1 MRINLSALI
10 AELIPNRNQCGVI
23 FASTA
28 LACLF
33 YVKKRQESRTDRQ
46 RRCPED
52 NNNHMRSFVRNSQ
65 TVLKMISESSF
76 SSDIELS
83 CLSDCSDL
91 SLDTSCQPS
100 SEELDLY
107 QSYFDDSFISGS
119 TSNNKEFW
127 QLTNISTCEADT
139 QVRESHW
146 YGLIQTEEGE
156 ISYIWEPELRI

>member
-1 MRINLSALI
+1 MRINLSAVI

-33 YVKKRQESRTDRQ
+33 YVKKRQDSRTDKQ

-76 SSDIELS
+76 SSDIDLS
-83 CLSDCSDL
+83 CLSDCQDV
-91 SLDTSCQPS
+91 SLDSSCQPFYE
-100 SEELDLY
+100 EELH
-107 QSYFDDSFISGS
+107 QSYFEDSFITFSAS
-119 TSNNKEFW
+119 INKEFW

-139 QVRESHW
+139 QVKESHY
-146 YGLIQTEEGE
+146 YGLIQTEEAD
-156 ISYIWEPELRI
+156 ISYIWEP